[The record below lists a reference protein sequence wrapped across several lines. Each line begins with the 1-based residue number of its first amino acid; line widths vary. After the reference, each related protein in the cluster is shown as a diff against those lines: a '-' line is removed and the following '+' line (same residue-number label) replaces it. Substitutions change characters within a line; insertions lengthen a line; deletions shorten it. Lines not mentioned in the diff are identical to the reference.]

1 MCIRDR
7 DNVFFASTDEMTLS
21 SSLTGL
27 TQFTFYRFG
36 VSSLDAAGN
45 ESDIKTSALLTAPS
59 CGVTNHWVGSSSRW
73 NNDPLNWSEAGFAN
87 ECHDVLI
94 DNGATVT
101 AANDTPPNS
110 TFNREYLVSTFEVGL
125 GSEFSVDLGAEFHV
139 LPSKPGPYTISGTY
153 DDPEPDCIDPY
164 FCACCNTVYF
174 LSLIHI

>member
-1 MCIRDR
+1 LRP
-7 DNVFFASTDEMTLS
+7 
-21 SSLTGL
+21 
-27 TQFTFYRFG
+27 Y
-36 VSSLDAAGN
+36 
-45 ESDIKTSALLTAPS
+45 
-59 CGVTNHWVGSSSRW
+59 NHWVGNSSRW
-73 NNDPLNWSEAGFAN
+73 NNDPLNWSEAGIAN

-101 AANDTPPNS
+101 AANDAPPNS

-164 FCACCNTVYF
+164 FCACCNTVFFMDSVNCWY
-174 LSLIHI
+174 IHQGDIIVHGTFTISGNIITLVLVDDALGPLFNPTYRIIDSNTIVQIGTDDVLFKQ